1 MLKKHLIISTLAI
14 SLISLSVN
22 ARISSIEY
30 PIRDVWQEDAY
41 GLVYTD
47 HGDKLFDVTC
57 KSVEGLDTVTVFKA
71 DGKVDKSYSLS
82 ESEKLSIINAVC
94 PKVEQYANQ
103 VKFIEGIGY
112 LNDYQSKSDKKMVCS
127 LDRKGFNQRELKLI
141 KGFCK

>member
-1 MLKKHLIISTLAI
+1 M
-14 SLISLSVN
+14 
-22 ARISSIEY
+22 
-30 PIRDVWQEDAY
+30 
-41 GLVYTD
+41 
-47 HGDKLFDVTC
+47 FDVTC
-57 KSVEGLDTVTVFKA
+57 KSVEGIDTVTVFKD

-112 LNDYQSKSDKKMVCS
+112 LNDYQSKSDKKMVCN

>member
-1 MLKKHLIISTLAI
+1 MLKKHLIISTLVA

-22 ARISSIEY
+22 ARINSIEY
-30 PIRDVWQEDAY
+30 PVRDVWEEDAY

-57 KSVEGLDTVTVFKA
+57 KSVEGLDTVTVFKD

-112 LNDYQSKSDKKMVCS
+112 LTDYKSKRDKAMVCS
-127 LDRKGFNQRELKLI
+127 LDRKAFNQRELKLLR
-141 KGFCK
+141 GFCK

>member
-1 MLKKHLIISTLAI
+1 MLKKHLIISTLAV

-22 ARISSIEY
+22 ARINSIEY
-30 PIRDVWQEDAY
+30 PVRDVWQE
-41 GLVYTD
+41 VYTD

-57 KSVEGLDTVTVFKA
+57 KSVEGLDTVTVFKD